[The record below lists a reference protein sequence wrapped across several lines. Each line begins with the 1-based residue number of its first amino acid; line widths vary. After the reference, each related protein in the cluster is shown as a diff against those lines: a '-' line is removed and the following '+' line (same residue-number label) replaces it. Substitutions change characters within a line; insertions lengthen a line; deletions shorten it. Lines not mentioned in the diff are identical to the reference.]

1 MSVPDEFVERFG
13 QLDIGP
19 RHPQNPDD
27 PSVAFYDVHSRARRY
42 TFDSEPGNAWAV
54 DTRTG
59 ERAFRIDGKG
69 RTFLPSGQEIATPRL
84 IERKQASGPAQRLY
98 SKPAGQA
105 AKRPTLPAAVD
116 QSARRLAA
124 ALYPAKPA
132 PKRAAK

>member
-19 RHPQNPDD
+19 RHPQNPND

-42 TFDSEPGNAWAV
+42 TFESEPGNAWAV

-59 ERAFRIDGKG
+59 ERAFRIDVKG
-69 RTFLPSGQEIATPRL
+69 RTFLPDGKEIATPRL
-84 IERKQASGPAQRLY
+84 TKREQASGPAQRLY
-98 SKPAGQA
+98 GNPAGQA
-105 AKRPTLPAAVD
+105 AKRSAQPAAVD

-124 ALYPAKPA
+124 TLYPAKPR